1 MAIGINSQA
10 NLRCRGFL
18 CRGFTYVE
26 VLISFLL
33 LSSGVLAYV
42 MLVVRTELMQ
52 IQSNQTL
59 NAIFMAD
66 YMVTHLALS
75 ARSCNS
81 NNHCL
86 VHKIELGVFD
96 ANSSLLKGY
105 GWSSSSRAN
114 REDSLGC
121 LQYDRS
127 SNVFTVS
134 IFYENQ
140 LFSKSKTTDCS
151 SQKNSFQYVVRY
163 ALSSSFS
170 GPFSE

>member
-1 MAIGINSQA
+1 M
-10 NLRCRGFL
+10 
-18 CRGFTYVE
+18 E

-42 MLVVRTELMQ
+42 MLVVRTEIMQ

-66 YMVTHLALS
+66 YMVTQLALS

-81 NNHCL
+81 NDHCL
-86 VHKIELGVFD
+86 ANKIELGVFD
-96 ANSSLLKGY
+96 ANSLLLKGY

-114 REDSLGC
+114 REGSLGC

-140 LFSKSKTTDCS
+140 PFSESNTTDCV

-163 ALSSSFS
+163 VPSSPFLGSS
-170 GPFSE
+170 GE

>member
-1 MAIGINSQA
+1 
-10 NLRCRGFL
+10 
-18 CRGFTYVE
+18 
-26 VLISFLL
+26 
-33 LSSGVLAYV
+33 
-42 MLVVRTELMQ
+42 MLVARTELMQ

-66 YMVTHLALS
+66 YMVTQLALS

-96 ANSSLLKGY
+96 TNSSLLEGY

-114 REDSLGC
+114 REGSIGC

-127 SNVFTVS
+127 TNVFTVS
-134 IFYENQ
+134 IFYGSQ
-140 LFSKSKTTDCS
+140 PFSKSKTADCS
-151 SQKNSFQYVVRY
+151 SQKNNFQYVVRY
-163 ALSSSFS
+163 VPFSSFS
-170 GPFSE
+170 EPFSE

>member
-1 MAIGINSQA
+1 M
-10 NLRCRGFL
+10 
-18 CRGFTYVE
+18 E

-42 MLVVRTELMQ
+42 MLVARTELMQ

-66 YMVTHLALS
+66 YMVTQLALS

-81 NNHCL
+81 NDNCL
-86 VHKIELGVFD
+86 GHKIELGVFD

-114 REDSLGC
+114 REGSLGC
-121 LQYDRS
+121 LQYDRPTK
-127 SNVFTVS
+127 VFTVS
-134 IFYENQ
+134 IFNENQ
-140 LFSKSKTTDCS
+140 PFSESKTTDCA
-151 SQKNSFQYVVRY
+151 SQKNNFQYVVRY
-163 ALSSSFS
+163 ALSSYFS